1 MVDTDIVKCDVRVR
15 CWRWPGAGPRK
26 QCDPSLA
33 NTRLISHL
41 VMITLIIFSTP
52 QLSGGR
58 RVSLLSEIANC
69 HQVSDAGLTVIT
81 TMFLSKK
88 VRLFIDHW
96 DKIWQLQFSKQTDC
110 WCCSRSADELHYI
123 LLRSTEIATRLGTE
137 FIDCFKWVS
146 WKPEI
151 NVNHASSIDKYDP
164 HLRQQALA
172 LKSAVNLK
180 RVDNLAFWSVLHF
193 IKKHPICI

>member
-1 MVDTDIVKCDVRVR
+1 MVDTDIVTCDVRVR
-15 CWRWPGAGPRK
+15 WWRWPGAGPRS

-41 VMITLIIFSTP
+41 VMITLIISSTP

-58 RVSLLSEIANC
+58 PVSQCLCCQRLPIVI
-69 HQVSDAGLTVIT
+69 QVSDSGLTVIT

-88 VRLFIDHW
+88 VWLFIDHW
-96 DKIWQLQFSKQTDC
+96 DKIWQLQFSQQTDC

-172 LKSAVNLK
+172 LKGWK
-180 RVDNLAFWSVLHF
+180 EF
-193 IKKHPICI
+193 KKSR

>member
-1 MVDTDIVKCDVRVR
+1 MLAVTRSRTKEAVWSITRQHSAHFTLGNDHPHYLPPLSS
-15 CWRWPGAGPRK
+15 PGAGVCLCC
-26 QCDPSLA
+26 Q
-33 NTRLISHL
+33 RLPI
-41 VMITLIIFSTP
+41 VI
-52 QLSGGR
+52 
-58 RVSLLSEIANC
+58 
-69 HQVSDAGLTVIT
+69 QVSDSGLTTIT

-164 HLRQQALA
+164 HLRQQAPE
-172 LKSAVNLK
+172 LKSAMNLK
-180 RVDNLAFWSVLHF
+180 RVDNWAFWSVLHF
-193 IKKHPICI
+193 IK